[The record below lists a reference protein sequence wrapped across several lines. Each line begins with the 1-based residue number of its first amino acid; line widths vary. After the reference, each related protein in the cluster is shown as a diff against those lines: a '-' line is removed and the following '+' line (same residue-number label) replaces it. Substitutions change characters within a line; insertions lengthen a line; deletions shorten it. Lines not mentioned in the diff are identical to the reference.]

1 MHLLQG
7 EGNPGSATSIFM
19 NSLFFAKF
27 SCWDDRR
34 RGRDLAYF
42 GTPPGKR
49 HDLVKRWTRN
59 LDTTNKKSKIFVPVN
74 SDNNHWYMIMIDLEN
89 KKVLSMDS
97 LRIDREDAR
106 EEMLGWIEAEHK
118 AKRKPFEISEW
129 THAMKKVPKQN
140 NGYDC
145 GPFAC
150 LYAAFMS
157 NDKNLT
163 FLQGDIPKM
172 RRRIAW
178 SILNTTLL

>member
-1 MHLLQG
+1 
-7 EGNPGSATSIFM
+7 
-19 NSLFFAKF
+19 
-27 SCWDDRR
+27 
-34 RGRDLAYF
+34 
-42 GTPPGKR
+42 
-49 HDLVKRWTRN
+49 
-59 LDTTNKKSKIFVPVN
+59 
-74 SDNNHWYMIMIDLEN
+74 
-89 KKVLSMDS
+89 MDS